1 MYNCAVHLQI
11 CFQLYEAIT
20 KPTRYFIHYT
30 VFFFF
35 TAPYLDRVI
44 MHTSNLRF
52 SKMTRNDNGVY
63 DCEVSGNGQF
73 GETRVT
79 VTVLGKR
86 SAYIL
91 TRKSV

>member
-1 MYNCAVHLQI
+1 
-11 CFQLYEAIT
+11 
-20 KPTRYFIHYT
+20 
-30 VFFFF
+30 
-35 TAPYLDRVI
+35 